1 MSEAIAAVIGAG
13 IGFIASW
20 LTLRFNYNQ
29 LFAQTV
35 SENRMDWI
43 NHFREEFSIVLGTA
57 SFFSDN
63 QIIDCTI
70 STNSQDKECKNC
82 DKECAKK
89 MILEA
94 ERARMKL
101 LTRLNLDTSKIG
113 NEYNEIFERKLKEIN
128 FQEGITELQKNQLME
143 LSREILEFEWKKV
156 KQEAKG
162 DER

>member
-1 MSEAIAAVIGAG
+1 MSEVIAAVLGG
-13 IGFIASW
+13 LIGFIASW

-43 NHFREEFSIVLGTA
+43 NHFREEFSIVVGTA
-57 SFFSDN
+57 SFLANN
-63 QIIDCTI
+63 QIGACKSSD
-70 STNSQDKECKNC
+70 ECETC

-101 LTRLNLDTSKIG
+101 LTRLNLNTNRIG
-113 NEYNEIFERKLKEIN
+113 NEYNSIFEQKLKEID
-128 FQEGITELQKNQLME
+128 FKKGISEQQKNELME
-143 LSREILEFEWKKV
+143 ISREILEFEWKKV
-156 KQEAKG
+156 KKEAKG
-162 DER
+162 DKE